1 MNHIS
6 KKICF
11 FIALIIVFNIPSRV
25 HGEDL
30 VHTYEVNKGKI
41 AISKNRITLIDSSGK
56 QIDAYNP
63 APWEI
68 KDACLAPPKEH
79 LFVILGQ
86 KGAPRGERLA
96 LFSVSEGKIKKE
108 WIGEDRGYNPWKI
121 MAKDVDGDGRVEI
134 CVGVW
139 KKTRF
144 HPVFDNRLFI
154 YDWDGEQL
162 FPKWLGSRLSL
173 PYLDFDF
180 RDIDG
185 DGVNELIALEVQKN
199 GLKRIMSYKWSGFGF
214 AGFEVLK
221 EDLEAE
227 NLSQVKIEKRAGK

>member
-1 MNHIS
+1 MNHII
-6 KKICF
+6 KKVGF
-11 FIALIIVFNIPSRV
+11 FIALTVAFISPFYVQ
-25 HGEDL
+25 GEDL
-30 VHTYEVNKGKI
+30 IHTYEINKGKVI
-41 AISKNRITLIDSSGK
+41 VSRNQIVFHDLSGK
-56 QIDAYNP
+56 QMDTYNP
-63 APWEI
+63 DPWEV
-68 KDACLAPPKEH
+68 KDSCLAPPNEH

-86 KGAPRGERLA
+86 RGAARGERLA

-121 MAKDVDGDGRVEI
+121 MAADVDGDGRAEI
-134 CVGVW
+134 CVGTW
-139 KKTRF
+139 KKTHF

-162 FPKWLGSRLSL
+162 FPKWLGSRLSH

-185 DGVNELIALEVQKN
+185 DGVKELIALEVQRN
-199 GLKRIMSYKWSGFGF
+199 GKKRIMSYKWSGFGF
-214 AGFEVLK
+214 AGFKVLR

-227 NLSQVKIEKRAGK
+227 NLSQVKVEKEAGK